1 MSDGRIKFAKV
12 RSLLEVP
19 ILIEKFWS
27 KVPEVAADAIML
39 DLEDSATPAQKDEA
53 RERIVAALGDMD
65 YFGGRPVIVRCNN
78 LATPWAEDD
87 LAALGA
93 VDADFVI
100 SYPKVETADELA
112 EVKARLEGA
121 GRPHGLH
128 VMIET
133 AKAVA
138 NLYDI
143 AAVPGVDG
151 LHYGYVDFAADVGS
165 RVFDDDGLFGPSN
178 YYVQMAISVAAAA
191 NGLFATGG
199 SLIPDFKDLDKVRAH
214 VKVWADLGYT
224 ACIGV
229 SPAHL
234 AIINELMAP
243 SPAQVEAAQQV
254 IDAYDAAVAEGK
266 PAAVHGG
273 KVITL
278 PDYRVAQR
286 AVARAG

>member
-1 MSDGRIKFAKV
+1 MSDGRERFAKV

-27 KVPEVAADAIML
+27 KVPDVAADAIML

-53 RERIVAALGDMD
+53 RDRIVAALGEMD

-78 LATPWAEDD
+78 LATPWADED

-93 VDADFVI
+93 VDADFVV
-100 SYPKVETADELA
+100 SYPKAETAA
-112 EVKARLEGA
+112 EVAEVRTRLEAA
-121 GRPHGLH
+121 GNVHGLH

-133 AKAVA
+133 GRAVA
-138 NLYDI
+138 NLYEI
-143 AAVPGVDG
+143 AAVEGVDG
-151 LHYGYVDFAADVGS
+151 LHFGYVDFAADVGS
-165 RVFDDDGLFGPSN
+165 RVFDDDGLFGPAN
-178 YYVQMAISVAAAA
+178 YYVQSAISVAAAA

-199 SLIPDFKDLDKVRAH
+199 SLIPDFKDLDKVRVH
-214 VKVWADLGYT
+214 VKTWADLGYT

-243 SPAQVEAAQQV
+243 SPEQIEAAGAV
-254 IDAYDAAVAEGK
+254 IEAYDAAVAEGK

-286 AVARAG
+286 ALARAR

>member
-1 MSDGRIKFAKV
+1 MSDGREKFAKV

-19 ILIEKFWS
+19 ILTEKYWS

-39 DLEDSATPAQKDEA
+39 DLEDSATPANKDEA
-53 RERIVAALGDMD
+53 RRRIVEALGEMG

-78 LATPWAEDD
+78 LATPWAEED

-93 VDADFVI
+93 VDAEFVI
-100 SYPKVETADELA
+100 SYPKAETAA
-112 EVKARLEGA
+112 EVAEVRAKIEAA
-121 GRPHGLH
+121 GGSQGLH

-138 NLYDI
+138 NLYEI
-143 AAVPGVDG
+143 AAAPGVEG

-165 RVFDDDGLFGPSN
+165 RVFDEDGLYGPAN

-214 VKVWADLGYT
+214 VRTWADLGYT

-234 AIINELMAP
+234 EIINELMAP
-243 SPAQVEAAQQV
+243 SPAQIEAAREV
-254 IDAYDAAVAEGK
+254 VAAYDAAVAEGK

-286 AVARAG
+286 ALARVA